1 MRNQVIYFLSI
12 KMMRKKNCR
21 IRSFF
26 VCSFYFDITYPIRM
40 KYMNSEVRFFIRAFV
55 QTLSQVKNLIIVETL
70 WYRVCNIEMKG
81 TNEKRTD
88 LTIHFPPPLD
98 WQEINDLISQSPC
111 FFSNVFLFF
120 AETSKKKKVGKLPPH
135 KYFFACKVI
144 VCYFFSF
151 CSKFLLWYKIL
162 NFESKIINYIV
173 TTNIATKIQ
182 TNVSE
187 KEQCTTA

>member
-12 KMMRKKNCR
+12 KGMRKKNCK
-21 IRSFF
+21 IYSFF
-26 VCSFYFDITYPIRM
+26 ICSFYFDVTYPISNNEVRIM
-40 KYMNSEVRFFIRAFV
+40 FYIGRELVQILSEV
-55 QTLSQVKNLIIVETL
+55 KNFIIVGTL
-70 WYRVCNIEMKG
+70 WYRVRNIEMKG

-120 AETSKKKKVGKLPPH
+120 AETSKKEKLGKLPPH

-144 VCYFFSF
+144 VYYLFFCFMMHFSF
-151 CSKFLLWYKIL
+151 
-162 NFESKIINYIV
+162 II
-173 TTNIATKIQ
+173 T
-182 TNVSE
+182 
-187 KEQCTTA
+187 